1 MEDHLGLYT
10 TCFTIL
16 MLFIMFVYILLAKNK
31 GQLHYV
37 FILIV
42 VEVFIWA
49 GAVIAHGLSVG
60 IQDMLVFW
68 ENITY
73 IGAGMVPVSL
83 IILAKA
89 YSGKGLTKKYL
100 LLCIVPLV
108 TQVMAWTNDLHGLFY
123 VAYAGVGNSI
133 TNVPGPYFYFHAAYS
148 YVCLAAGFI
157 YLCYFAIKSRGLFS
171 IQALLI
177 IAGSIIPLVP
187 NICYTLGV
195 EGFDVYSTPIGFAF
209 MLMFYLLAMFR
220 FNLLKVSP
228 IALQTVINR
237 ISDSFIVVD
246 MDMNIIEFNK
256 TYVDNFHYFSGL
268 QRGEN
273 FYTILKE
280 ADRSNLSADQYRELI
295 LSASEAGSTLVKDI
309 EVETDGSNQYYTV
322 EFTPIVQWERCNAVI
337 LLFKNITQHI
347 KDMIKIQDN
356 QAILLERE
364 RLASL
369 GQLIG
374 GIAHNLKTPIMSV
387 AGGIDQV
394 AWLVQEYAAS
404 VGDPEVTVD
413 DHAEIAGEMQKWL
426 GRMKMHMG
434 YMSDIISAVKDQAT
448 TFTNPDQT
456 WFTLDELLKRV
467 KILMQHEIVK
477 NKCQFKQ
484 DIQVDTDVR
493 IGGDVNSMV
502 QILDNII
509 VNAIQAYDGQGGDI
523 VLKITREDNTL
534 VMVLCDFGKGI
545 DDKVKDRIFKEM
557 VTTKGKHGTG
567 LGLYMSYST
576 VKGMFRGNMW
586 FDSGSGQ
593 GTKFYIQLPLL
604 PAEHAS
610 EDDQIA

>member
-1 MEDHLGLYT
+1 MISDVGFYT

-16 MLFIMFVYILLAKNK
+16 MLVIMFVYIMLSENK
-31 GQLHYV
+31 RVIHYV
-37 FILIV
+37 FIMAV

-49 GAVIAHGLSVG
+49 GAVIARSLSSG
-60 IQDMLVFW
+60 NQDMVEFW
-68 ENITY
+68 ENVTY
-73 IGAGMVPVSL
+73 IGAAMVPVSL
-83 IILAKA
+83 IILARA
-89 YSGKGLTKKYL
+89 YSGRELTKKYL
-100 LLCIVPLV
+100 LLCIVPLI
-108 TQVMAWTNDLHGLFY
+108 TQIMAWTNDLHSLFY
-123 VAYAGVGNSI
+123 VAYGAVGQL
-133 TNVPGPYFYFHAAYS
+133 NVPGVYFYFHAAYS
-148 YVCLAAGFI
+148 YICLAVGFT
-157 YLCYFAIKSRGLFS
+157 YLCYIAIKTRGLFS
-171 IQALLI
+171 VHALLI
-177 IAGSIIPLVP
+177 IIGSIIPLVP

-195 EGFDVYSTPIGFAF
+195 DGFDVYSTPIGFGF
-209 MLMFYLLAMFR
+209 MLMFYLFAMFR

-237 ISDSFIVVD
+237 ISDGFIVVD

-295 LSASEAGSTLVKDI
+295 ISAAEADSTLVKDI
-309 EVETDGSNQYYTV
+309 EVETEDSRQYYTV
-322 EFTPIVQWERCNAVI
+322 EFTPIVQGDRCSGVI

-356 QAILLERE
+356 QTIMLERE

-394 AWLVQEYAAS
+394 SWLVQEYAAS
-404 VGDPEVTVD
+404 VGDPEVTME
-413 DHAEIAGEMQKWL
+413 DHTEIAGEMQKWL

-434 YMSDIISAVKDQAT
+434 YMSDIISTVKDQAT
-448 TFTNPDQT
+448 TFANTDQT
-456 WFTLDELLKRV
+456 WFTVDELLKRV
-467 KILMQHEIVK
+467 KILMQHEIIK
-477 NKCQFKQ
+477 NKCQYKQ
-484 DIQVDTDVR
+484 DIQVNTGQR

-509 VNAIQAYDGQGGDI
+509 VNAIQAYDGKGGDI
-523 VLKITREDNTL
+523 ILKIVREENTL
-534 VMVLCDFGKGI
+534 LMIVCDFGKGI
-545 DDKVKDRIFKEM
+545 DEKVKDRIFKEM

-576 VKGMFRGNMW
+576 IKGMFRGNMW
-586 FDSGSGQ
+586 FESSPGQ

-604 PAEHAS
+604 PAELAT